1 MAQKYSQNG
10 ENKNI
15 LRTFLGSKLKKL
27 RTTEVGFK
35 NFRRSYKKNV
45 QFFKLFWNAAEKKEW
60 SKRENCKTKST
71 CEVYTPNATLVKRV

>member
-1 MAQKYSQNG
+1 MLKYSQND

-27 RTTEVGFK
+27 RTSEGLK

-45 QFFKLFWNAAEKKEW
+45 YKFLIE
-60 SKRENCKTKST
+60 ENEAYLS
-71 CEVYTPNATLVKRV
+71 AL